1 MPSCNP
7 LIVCLDFLFV
17 LLFYLLHCCKSRS
30 SECLNVSQH
39 GGGEVMLVSGMRSE
53 SWGFKTEVRRLWEI
67 GLFTS
72 LLKAP
77 KLHLMLTLQS
87 AAATQLTQ
95 TAKMSLNIKQ
105 YSRLIRPRKW
115 RVLCAVFVLCQSSS
129 QSGHTR
135 GFLLPQLLKDCRTAC
150 KRSHCDKTLANS
162 RLSSFLQLN
171 NSFFSNVVRML
182 HQYWRFFFFFFLCRI
197 DSVLLK

>member
-1 MPSCNP
+1 MSSSNP
-7 LIVCLDFLFV
+7 LILCLVFFLFV
-17 LLFYLLHCCKSRS
+17 LLFYLLHRCKSRR

-115 RVLCAVFVLCQSSS
+115 HVLCAVFVLCQSSS

-135 GFLLPQLLKDCRTAC
+135 GFLLPQLLFKDCRTAC
-150 KRSHCDKTLANS
+150 KQSHCDRTLANS
-162 RLSSFLQLN
+162 RLSSYLQLN
-171 NSFFSNVVRML
+171 NSFCFSFCWPQITTTHLQNTACI
-182 HQYWRFFFFFFLCRI
+182 Q
-197 DSVLLK
+197 